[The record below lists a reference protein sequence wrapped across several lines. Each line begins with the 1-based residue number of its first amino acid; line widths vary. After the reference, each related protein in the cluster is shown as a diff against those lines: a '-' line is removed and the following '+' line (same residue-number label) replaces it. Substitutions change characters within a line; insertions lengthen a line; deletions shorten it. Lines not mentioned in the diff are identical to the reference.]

1 MRGKSLGLTRWSLLA
16 VSAVVILILFFAFY
30 AVKHPQKDDIHP
42 DQLSGISEKEI
53 LLGSSSAL
61 GGHASFLG
69 TQYTRGA
76 VAWFNEV
83 NASGGVH
90 GRMIRLISYD
100 DEYDPPKT
108 VVNTEKLIHD
118 DKVFMLFNFVGT
130 PTSVKIIDI
139 VQENKIP
146 SFGFFTG
153 AEALRTPFRQYM
165 FHVRASYYSEA
176 EGAVSYFVDTL
187 GHEKIA
193 VMYQDDAF
201 GKAVL
206 TGVQLAL
213 HRREMEIIASDTF
226 IRGTMDVQRAVETIK
241 ESGAD
246 SVIMVGTYSPLA
258 RFIKRCQEEEF
269 EPYFHTVSFVGSKA
283 FGGEVLEQ
291 DIDPSLYERIIVT
304 QVVPSPLSEELA
316 AVRTYRETLNK
327 HFPEDEPNYVA
338 LEGFV
343 NAQILVN
350 ALQSSGPDLTRSALI
365 NALENISQLDIG
377 IGKPVSFSEFDHSG
391 LEGIYYS
398 RLGQDG
404 TFQVFTP

>member
-1 MRGKSLGLTRWSLLA
+1 
-16 VSAVVILILFFAFY
+16 
-30 AVKHPQKDDIHP
+30 
-42 DQLSGISEKEI
+42 
-53 LLGSSSAL
+53 
-61 GGHASFLG
+61 
-69 TQYTRGA
+69 
-76 VAWFNEV
+76 
-83 NASGGVH
+83 
-90 GRMIRLISYD
+90 LISYD

-108 VVNTEKLIHD
+108 VANTQRLIHD
-118 DKVFMLFNFVGT
+118 DQVFMLFNFVGT

-139 VQENKIP
+139 VHENKIP

-153 AEALRTPFRQYM
+153 AEALRTPFRHYM

-206 TGVQLAL
+206 RGVQLAL
-213 HRREMEIIASDTF
+213 HRRDMEIVAADTF
-226 IRGTMDVQRAVETIK
+226 IRGTIDVQRAVETIS
-241 ESGAD
+241 ESGAE

-258 RFIKRCQEEEF
+258 RFIKRCQEEKF

-283 FGGEVLEQ
+283 FGGEILEQ
-291 DIDPSLYERIIVT
+291 EIDPSLHEQIIVT
-304 QVVPSPLSEELA
+304 QVVPSPFSEELE
-316 AVRTYRETLNK
+316 AVRTYRETIKK
-327 HFPEDEPNYVA
+327 HFPEDELNYVA

-350 ALQSSGPDLTRSALI
+350 VLQKSGPDLTRSALI
-365 NALENISQLDIG
+365 NAIENISELDIG
-377 IGKPVSFSEFDHSG
+377 IGKPVSFGEFDHTG

>member
-1 MRGKSLGLTRWSLLA
+1 VGMLGKSVGLIKWSWLLVLA
-16 VSAVVILILFFAFY
+16 AVVLLVFFAIY
-30 AVKHPQKDDIHP
+30 SDNYLPKMGQKADSHPEQ
-42 DQLSGISEKEI
+42 SAGISGKEI

-69 TQYTRGA
+69 TQYTHGA
-76 VAWFNEV
+76 IAWFNEV
-83 NASGGVH
+83 NAAGGIH
-90 GRMIRLISYD
+90 GRNIRLISYD

-108 VVNTEKLIHD
+108 VANTERLIHD
-118 DKVFMLFNFVGT
+118 DQVFMLFNFVGT

-139 VQENKIP
+139 VHENKIP

-165 FHVRASYYSEA
+165 FHVRASYYAEA

-187 GHEKIA
+187 RHEKIA

-201 GKAVL
+201 GRAVL

-213 HRREMEIIASDTF
+213 HRRDMEIVAADTF
-226 IRGTMDVQRAVETIK
+226 IRGTLDVQRAVETIRK
-241 ESGAD
+241 SGAE

-283 FGGEVLEQ
+283 FGGEILEQ
-291 DIDPSLYERIIVT
+291 DIDPSLYKRIIVT
-304 QVVPSPLSEELA
+304 QVVPSPFSEELE
-316 AVRTYRETLNK
+316 AVKTYRETINK

-350 ALQSSGPDLTRSALI
+350 ALQSSDSDLTRSALI
-365 NALENISQLDIG
+365 NSIENISELDIG
-377 IGKPVSFSEFDHSG
+377 IGKPVS
-391 LEGIYYS
+391 Y
-398 RLGQDG
+398 RKKR
-404 TFQVFTP
+404 